1 MNQLPEEIEE
11 GNIEYKLKI
20 IPDNNSRLM
29 SLSSQLRWRCNEG
42 RGMAIY
48 LLGISDKGRV
58 LGITPDE
65 LDKSIHNLGI
75 MIRENNYRIL
85 QQTIS
90 KIANK
95 VWASIIIINDSYN
108 NHLFI
113 TNLNDNLNSS

>member
-58 LGITPDE
+58 LGITTDE

-113 TNLNDNLNSS
+113 NNLNDNLNS

>member
-58 LGITPDE
+58 LGITTDG